1 MTGARLVVWDDEA
14 CRRVHEA
21 TLALL
26 EETGVEVFH
35 QAGRETLAAA
45 GVRVEGT
52 CVRIGTKLV
61 TQALAD
67 APRRITIEA
76 RPGARRSTGGR
87 SNGVEPRSFDLD
99 DDARGALDDALA
111 AGRTGA

>member
-1 MTGARLVVWDDEA
+1 MTGAWLVVWDDEA
-14 CRRVHEA
+14 CWRVHEA

-26 EETGVEVFH
+26 EETGVEAFH
-35 QAGRETLAAA
+35 ATGRETLASA
-45 GVRVEGT
+45 GARVDGT
-52 CVRIGTKLV
+52 RVRIGTELV

-67 APRRITIEA
+67 AARRITIEA
-76 RPGARRSTGGR
+76 RPGVREPAGRGPRRAA
-87 SNGVEPRSFDLD
+87 PRSFDVD